1 MSTNKSPY
9 SIKFLSL
16 AVVAALSGITSFAVS
31 SASDDDELLMF
42 VNLSQPNSAVKP
54 VAPRPS
60 VAPVARPAPVAG
72 TPFGQAHSNAPVAE
86 ERSQPKRPPP
96 AANWKSVPV
105 SPLSSGALFNRP
117 AAPSKPAAPMTSSRP
132 ITTSAPITT
141 SRPTTTSAPIIS
153 AAPSVR
159 STVTPVAPAP
169 AIRPSTAARPLFA
182 PVEQPPRQTITAPV
196 VTPERVSPSPA
207 VVPSS
212 SASSTFFREVRPQAE
227 PALTPMP
234 SVPSQVAAPR
244 RQVANAP
251 SEAEIKM
258 LFADAVRQA
267 LRISPR
273 ISSSRSQAAAA
284 ESSVDEAKGQRWP
297 QVDLTTNSKSLYFGS
312 GSRNGGHKSDVP
324 AVGINVAT
332 TLYDFGQTSNTIKT
346 RQDQARAAT
355 VGIAAEEENTAWELS
370 NAMIELN
377 KQRLIISL
385 SQDYVA
391 RMKELTS
398 MLSGIVAVDKG
409 RSSELT
415 QAKGRLLSAQSSL
428 DAAVSKARD
437 TEIVIYRLL
446 GDSQIALPAAAQWN
460 MNMPVLSAQL
470 ASLDR
475 HPTILKARADAQAS
489 LSEAAAVRS
498 SGLPSLNWVVSKNTG
513 EDEYGRSQAF
523 QTGLQMS
530 WGLFRGGSNSAAE
543 RAALA
548 RAEASRHLVDE
559 QHRDL
564 EQRVRAANQDAG
576 SLLERA
582 DLYQNLKV
590 ESDRIRLAFF
600 EQWYHLGKRT
610 LLDVL
615 SAESDYYNNRVNEV
629 SSRFDGYAA
638 IMRSH
643 ASSGQLIDWLNSS
656 GR

>member
-1 MSTNKSPY
+1 MSTYKSPY

-16 AVVAALSGITSFAVS
+16 AIVAAMSGMTSFAVN

-42 VNLSQPNSAVKP
+42 VNMAQQGSASKP
-54 VAPRPS
+54 VAPPRP
-60 VAPVARPAPVAG
+60 AARPAPVAV
-72 TPFGQAHSNAPVAE
+72 TPRPHVPAAVEKP
-86 ERSQPKRPPP
+86 QPKRSAP
-96 AANWKSVPV
+96 AANWTSVPV
-105 SPLSSGALFNRP
+105 SPTSSGGFFNRP
-117 AAPSKPAAPMTSSRP
+117 AAQSKPVAPVAKA
-132 ITTSAPITT
+132 APITAAT
-141 SRPTTTSAPIIS
+141 PTVVLPAP
-153 AAPSVR
+153 A
-159 STVTPVAPAP
+159 PVAPK
-169 AIRPSTAARPLFA
+169 PLFA
-182 PVEQPPRQTITAPV
+182 PVEPAPRQTSPVPVVTADSAKTAPV
-196 VTPERVSPSPA
+196 VAPGNNG
-207 VVPSS
+207 
-212 SASSTFFREVRPQAE
+212 SSTFFRELRPQAQ
-227 PALTPMP
+227 PTLTPMP
-234 SVPSQVAAPR
+234 AVPREVAAPR

-251 SEAEIKM
+251 SEAEIKV

-267 LRISPR
+267 LRYSPR

-297 QVDLTTNSKSLYFGS
+297 QVDVTSNSKSLYFGS
-312 GSRNGGHKSDVP
+312 GTRNGGSKSDIP

-346 RQDQARAAT
+346 REDQARAAT

-460 MNMPVLSAQL
+460 ISMPILNAQL
-470 ASLDR
+470 ANLDR

-498 SGLPSLNWVVSKNTG
+498 SGMPSLNWVVSKNTG

-548 RAEASRHLVDE
+548 RAEANRHLVDE
-559 QHRDL
+559 QQRDL

-643 ASSGQLIDWLNSS
+643 ASSGQLIDWLNTP

>member
-1 MSTNKSPY
+1 MKKSPY
-9 SIKFLSL
+9 NVKLLTL
-16 AVVAALSGITSFAVS
+16 AIVAALSGMASLPVI

-42 VNLSQPNSAVKP
+42 IQVAPSSPVASAAKP
-54 VAPRPS
+54 VAPAS
-60 VAPVARPAPVAG
+60 VAAPAVRTMPVAAAPAVPARVE
-72 TPFGQAHSNAPVAE
+72 APQSAP
-86 ERSQPKRPPP
+86 RRTAP
-96 AANWKSVPV
+96 AANWVNPS
-105 SPLSSGALFNRP
+105 LSGSFFNRP
-117 AAPSKPAAPMTSSRP
+117 
-132 ITTSAPITT
+132 
-141 SRPTTTSAPIIS
+141 
-153 AAPSVR
+153 
-159 STVTPVAPAP
+159 VAPVKPEPQPVKPLVQPPVTQTTVAQP
-169 AIRPSTAARPLFA
+169 PVTSQRPLFQ
-182 PVEQPPRQTITAPV
+182 PVQPATAPV
-196 VTPERVSPSPA
+196 RAPLDAPSAVSLPT
-207 VVPSS
+207 S
-212 SASSTFFREVRPQAE
+212 SASTSSYFREVNTAAQ

-234 SVPSQVAAPR
+234 SVPREVATPR
-244 RQVANAP
+244 RTAANAP
-251 SEAEIKM
+251 SEAEIKT
-258 LFADAVRQA
+258 LFANAVRQS

-297 QVDLTTNSKSLYFGS
+297 QVDLTSNSKSLYFGS
-312 GSRNGGHKSDVP
+312 GTRNGGSSSDVP
-324 AVGINVAT
+324 SVGINVAT

-355 VGIAAEEENTAWELS
+355 VSIAAEEENTAWELS

-377 KQRLIISL
+377 KQRLIIAL
-385 SQDYVA
+385 SEDFVA
-391 RMKELTS
+391 RMKELTA

-415 QAKGRLLSAQSSL
+415 QAKGRLLTAQSSL
-428 DAAVSKARD
+428 DAAVSRARD

-446 GDSQIALPAAAQWN
+446 GESQVALPAAAQWN
-460 MNMPVLSAQL
+460 MSLPNLNGQL
-470 ASLDR
+470 ARLDR
-475 HPTILKARADAQAS
+475 HPTILKAKADAQAS

-513 EDEYGRSQAF
+513 EDELGRTQAF

-548 RAEASRHLVDE
+548 RAEANRHLVDE

-615 SAESDYYNNRVNEV
+615 SAESDYYNNRVSEV

-638 IMRSH
+638 IMRSY
-643 ASSGQLIDWLNSS
+643 ASSGQLIEWLNTP